1 MSNSS
6 KNPDRFNMRLDPELK
21 QMVKHAANLKGVP
34 ASGYVKSV
42 LAREAAKDI
51 EEQEF
56 LNLSFKDREAFAKA
70 ILEPIEPS
78 ADSIKAAREYKKQ
91 FGL

>member
-1 MSNSS
+1 
-6 KNPDRFNMRLDPELK
+6 
-21 QMVKHAANLKGVP
+21 
-34 ASGYVKSV
+34 
-42 LAREAAKDI
+42 LAREASKYI